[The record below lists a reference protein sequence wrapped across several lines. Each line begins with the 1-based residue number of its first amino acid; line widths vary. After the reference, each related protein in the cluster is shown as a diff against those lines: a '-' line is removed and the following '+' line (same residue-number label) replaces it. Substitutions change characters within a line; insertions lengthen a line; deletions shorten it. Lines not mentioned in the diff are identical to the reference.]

1 MRRTRVKT
9 LERERLVVDEAEA
22 EAGDSSDGTDPDMSG
37 EVEPGVRVMKHL
49 THPGMT
55 SMNTTVEM
63 RTEIAV
69 VAAAEDVAV
78 EDSVLVEASVVVLG
92 GVLEVDSEEA
102 SAGAS
107 VVDEAVVRAVVGM
120 ETVVTEALEA

>member
-9 LERERLVVDEAEA
+9 LEREKLVVDEAEA
-22 EAGDSSDGTDPDMSG
+22 EAVDSSDDTDPDMSD
-37 EVEPGVRVMKHL
+37 EVEPGVRVTKHL

-69 VAAAEDVAV
+69 GAAVGDVV
-78 EDSVLVEASVVVLG
+78 VEASVVVLG
-92 GVLEVDSEEA
+92 GVSGVDSEEA

-107 VVDEAVVRAVVGM
+107 VVDEAVV
-120 ETVVTEALEA
+120 